1 MDQGDRIASPWER
14 KGIGSSGNTGR
25 FSVGLAATNDEAEP
39 ITGQRRIRSLSR
51 SGKTTEKENGA
62 RKEKSRTNSFLV
74 IFCFI
79 QLPLFGGG
87 RWYCTHCL
95 RGTQPL
101 TMRLWVVF
109 RGGGGRLT
117 DGNTEKRIIG
127 AKKNIK

>member
-1 MDQGDRIASPWER
+1 MGEQWIRENASPWER
-14 KGIGSSGNTGR
+14 KGIGSRGNTGR

-87 RWYCTHCL
+87 RW
-95 RGTQPL
+95 GE
-101 TMRLWVVF
+101 
-109 RGGGGRLT
+109 GGGIVHTVSEEHNR
-117 DGNTEKRIIG
+117 
-127 AKKNIK
+127 